1 MAELGGWRNEGVDCY
16 HDALALLLEFLLVL
30 SALVLQLL
38 VEPGVRGL
46 FKCQNQEM
54 FWGGDDLRGQVLL
67 S

>member
-46 FKCQNQEM
+46 FKSLHQEIL
-54 FWGGDDLRGQVLL
+54 GGGTT
-67 S
+67 